1 MNCPDFTD
9 IDLRSDDFRR
19 DPYVHYGRMRRAGR
33 LVKVSVA
40 GQSQWMATRH
50 ADIAAALKDPRLGT
64 EADPPSE
71 AWLNAVPQP
80 IRVLH
85 EMQRRW
91 MLFVNPPTHTR
102 LRGLVHQAFT
112 PRMVQTLSAQ
122 IEQRA
127 HELLD
132 RTLAK
137 PAFDLVGDFAH
148 PLPVDVIAQI
158 LGVPIA
164 DREAFARWSVQ
175 LGATLDPIASEEV
188 YLRGGEAAMGFSTY
202 LRQLIAERRGRPG
215 SDLLSALIAA
225 EEAGDHLDEEE
236 LVSTCVLLLLA
247 GHETTQ
253 NLIGNGVHALLRHPD
268 QLDRLRATPDLMK
281 SAVEELLRFDSPV
294 QCVPRLLREDM
305 EIAGSELP
313 RGSCVWMLLGS
324 ANRDEA
330 AFSDPDTLRID
341 RNSPHLA
348 FGAGIHFCLGA
359 LLARTEAQI
368 ALRVL
373 LERAPA
379 LRLQE
384 GAAPQVRPLVTLRG
398 LQSLP
403 VTA

>member
-1 MNCPDFTD
+1 MTAADLTD
-9 IDLRSDDFRR
+9 IDLQSDAFRQ
-19 DPYVHYGRMRRAGR
+19 DPYTAYARMRAAGR
-33 LVKVSVA
+33 LVQVNVA
-40 GQSQWMATRH
+40 GQPQWMATRH
-50 ADIAAALKDPRLGT
+50 ADIAAALKDARFGT
-64 EADPPSE
+64 ESELPS
-71 AWLNAVPQP
+71 AQWLQAVPEP

-91 MLFVNPPTHTR
+91 MLFLNPPTHTR
-102 LRGLVHQAFT
+102 LRGLAHQAFT
-112 PRMVQTLSAQ
+112 PRMVQALEGQ

-132 RTLAK
+132 RALAQ
-137 PAFDLVGDFAH
+137 PVFDLVHDFAH

-175 LGATLDPIASEEV
+175 LGATLDPIAPDEV
-188 YLRGGEAAMGFSTY
+188 YLRGGEAAMGFSAY
-202 LRQLIAERRGRPG
+202 MRQLIAQRRGEPG

-225 EEAGDHLDEEE
+225 EQAGDHLDEEE
-236 LVSTCVLLLLA
+236 MIATCVLLLLA

-253 NLIGNGVHALLRHPD
+253 NLIGNGVHALLRHPE
-268 QLDRLRATPDLMK
+268 QLLRLRQEPQLIK
-281 SAVEELLRFDSPV
+281 SAVEEMLRYDSPV

-305 EIAGSELP
+305 AVGGVDLP
-313 RGSCVWMLLGS
+313 RNSRVWMLIGS
-324 ANRDEA
+324 AHRDEEA
-330 AFSDPDTLRID
+330 YPNASVLDIGRD
-341 RNSPHLA
+341 RSHLA

-373 LERAPA
+373 LERAPN
-379 LRLQE
+379 LRLAG
-384 GAAPQVRPLVTLRG
+384 GADPRVRPMVTLRG

-403 VTA
+403 VAP